1 MNTLD
6 LSPFYRSTVGF
17 DRYSICL
24 TISHHKKQTPF
35 RPTTLSGPVTTLT
48 ALPWQWLGLRVRIW

>member
-48 ALPWQWLGLRVRIW
+48 ALPCSGWVCA